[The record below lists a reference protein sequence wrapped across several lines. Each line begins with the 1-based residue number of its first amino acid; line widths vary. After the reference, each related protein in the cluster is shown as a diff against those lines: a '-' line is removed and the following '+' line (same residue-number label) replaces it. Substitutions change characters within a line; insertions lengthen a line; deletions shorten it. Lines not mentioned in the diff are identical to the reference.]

1 MIPNPDMDCAVF
13 AGDRLIARGAP
24 RAVLPA
30 MKAASE
36 AGEAVLAFD
45 LATGRTVEFD
55 LRGDL
60 ETALGRLP
68 QVLPEAKKGPGRPK
82 LGVTAR
88 EVTLLPRHW
97 DWLSSQPGG
106 ASATLRKMVETA
118 LREAEGPDRIR
129 HAREAAYRFITA
141 MAGDLP
147 NYEEATRMLF
157 AGDRT
162 AFEAAVKDWPE
173 GVRDTALGMAEL
185 SGRNAHG
192 R

>member
-1 MIPNPDMDCAVF
+1 MIPNPDLDCAIF

-36 AGEAVLAFD
+36 AGETVLAFD

-68 QVLPEAKKGPGRPK
+68 EAEIEPKKGPGRPK

-97 DWLSSQPGG
+97 DWLSGQSGG

-118 LREAEGPDRIR
+118 MREAEGPDRR
-129 HAREAAYRFITA
+129 RRAREATYRFMTA

-162 AFEAAVKDWPE
+162 AFEAAVEGWPE
-173 GVRDTALGMAEL
+173 GGRDTALAMAAP
-185 SGRNAHG
+185 SW
-192 R
+192 

>member
-1 MIPNPDMDCAVF
+1 MNPTPETDCLAF
-13 AGDRLIARGAP
+13 AGHEMIGRGSPREVLAAVKAASDQA
-24 RAVLPA
+24 RAVL
-30 MKAASE
+30 
-36 AGEAVLAFD
+36 VFD
-45 LATGRTVEFD
+45 RATGRTVEFD

-60 ETALGRLP
+60 ETALARLP
-68 QVLPEAKKGPGRPK
+68 ETAPESETPTKRGPGRPR

-97 DWLSSQPGG
+97 DWLSGQSGG

-118 LREAEGPDRIR
+118 MREAEGPDRR
-129 HAREAAYRFITA
+129 RRAREATYRFMTA

-162 AFEAAVKDWPE
+162 AFEAAVEGWPE
-173 GVRDTALGMAEL
+173 GGRDTALAMAAP
-185 SGRNAHG
+185 SW
-192 R
+192 